1 MDISSPKKIHF
12 VGVAGVGMSAIAQ
25 YLAGNGHIITGSDR
39 EFGKGT
45 VQKVQQQLEAKGIT
59 CVPQDGT
66 AIDNTVDAIVI
77 STAIENTIPDLAKAM
92 TLNIPVLHRS
102 EMLKIITNSKKTIAF
117 SGTSG
122 KSTTTALAFHILH
135 ECGKEASLITGAGL
149 ISLQEQGLIGNA
161 YVGTGEWLL
170 IEADESDG
178 TLVNY
183 TPEIGVML
191 NLDKDHKEMHELFAI
206 FETFKNNTKHVIVHD
221 KYPDIAKYSTHKK
234 NDFGEKEGLGYT
246 YAGFKQLQDRIQ
258 FTINNIAFEVPLLGA
273 HNMENIAAAVAAV
286 CETGLVTIADCAK
299 ALQNYKGIYRRL
311 QILGVKKNVLVIDDY
326 AHNPVKIA
334 AAIRTFQSLTQRVIA
349 WFQPHGYGPT
359 RFLRADFVHEITH
372 ALRPADQIWMSEI
385 FYAGGTAVKDISAN
399 DLIQDIK
406 ATHSN
411 AFFVEHRNDL
421 VTALKQQLQAG
432 DILLLMGARDPSLEK
447 FTNEVFNAL

>member
-1 MDISSPKKIHF
+1 MNINSPKKIHF

-25 YLAGNGHIITGSDR
+25 YLAGSGHSISGSDR

-45 VQKVQQQLEAKGIT
+45 VQQVQQQLEAAGIQ
-59 CVPQDGT
+59 CMPQDGS
-66 AIDNTVDAIVI
+66 AIDHTVDAVVV
-77 STAIENTIPDLAKAM
+77 STAIENTIPDLAKAVA
-92 TLNIPVLHRS
+92 LNIPVLHRS
-102 EMLKIITNSKKTIAF
+102 QMLTIITQSKKTIAF

-149 ISLQEQGLIGNA
+149 ISLQELGYIGNA
-161 YVGTGEWLL
+161 YVGKGDWLL

-178 TLVNY
+178 SLVNY

-191 NLDKDHKEMHELFAI
+191 NLDKDHKEMHELYEI

-221 KYPDIAKYSTHKK
+221 KYADIAKYSVNKTH
-234 NDFGEKEGLGYT
+234 DFGIAQDVGYK
-246 YAGFKQLQDRIQ
+246 YSNFLQLQDRIQ
-258 FTINNIAFEVPLLGA
+258 FTINDIAFNTPLLGA

-286 CETGLVTIADCAK
+286 CQTGLVSIQDCAN
-299 ALQNYKGIYRRL
+299 ALKNYKGIYRRL
-311 QILGVKKNVLVIDDY
+311 QILGIKNNVLVIDDY

-334 AAIRTFQSLTQRVIA
+334 AAIRTFQPLTKRVIA

-359 RFLRADFVHEITH
+359 RFLRTDFVHEITN
-372 ALRPADQIWMSEI
+372 ALRPTDQIWMSEI

-406 ATHSN
+406 ATHKD
-411 AFFVEHRNDL
+411 AFFVEDRNNVVAL
-421 VTALKQQLQAG
+421 LKQHLQAG
-432 DILLLMGARDPSLEK
+432 DILLLMGARDPTLEK
-447 FTNEVFNAL
+447 FTNKVFNSL